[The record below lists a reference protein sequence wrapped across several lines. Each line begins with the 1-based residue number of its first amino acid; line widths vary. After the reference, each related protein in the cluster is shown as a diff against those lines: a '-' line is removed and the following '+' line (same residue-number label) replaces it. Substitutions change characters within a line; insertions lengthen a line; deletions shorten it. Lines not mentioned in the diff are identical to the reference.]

1 MLVFSSPRR
10 WLALAALLLASASA
24 YADTASTASPGDL
37 PPTLA
42 QPTNHTSL
50 TSPISP
56 ALRALNGEA
65 DVLVILA
72 ALHEDHL
79 NQTMTLLPLTRDR
92 SARRSLE
99 RSVQLHAG
107 ELRTLRGWLSEL
119 PDRPPSDYLP
129 RLPEPGS
136 ASRTQAE
143 RQYLQAMLNH
153 HDALALL
160 GQRASGLMLRPAVRT
175 LLDSVLARSQ
185 AERPSLEARLAV
197 LND

>member
-10 WLALAALLLASASA
+10 WLALATLLLASASA
-24 YADTASTASPGDL
+24 YADTAPASLPGDL

-42 QPTNHTSL
+42 QPENDRPTT
-50 TSPISP
+50 PASP

-92 SARRSLE
+92 TARRSLE

-107 ELRTLRGWLSEL
+107 ELRTLRGWLSAL

-136 ASRTQAE
+136 TSRAQAE

-160 GQRASGLMLRPAVRT
+160 GQRANGLTLRPAVKT
-175 LLDSVLARSQ
+175 LLNTVLTRSQ
-185 AERPSLEARLAV
+185 AERPQLEARLAA
-197 LND
+197 LDD

>member
-10 WLALAALLLASASA
+10 WLALATLLLASASA
-24 YADTASTASPGDL
+24 YADTAPASLPGDL
-37 PPTLA
+37 PPTQTQA
-42 QPTNHTSL
+42 DDAR
-50 TSPISP
+50 P

-119 PDRPPSDYLP
+119 PDRPPNDYLP
-129 RLPEPGS
+129 RLPEAGS
-136 ASRTQAE
+136 TSRAQAE
-143 RQYLQAMLNH
+143 RQYLHAMLNH

-160 GQRASGLMLRPAVRT
+160 GQRASGLTLRPAVKT
-175 LLDSVLARSQ
+175 LLDSVLTRSQ
-185 AERPSLEARLAV
+185 AERPQLEARLAA